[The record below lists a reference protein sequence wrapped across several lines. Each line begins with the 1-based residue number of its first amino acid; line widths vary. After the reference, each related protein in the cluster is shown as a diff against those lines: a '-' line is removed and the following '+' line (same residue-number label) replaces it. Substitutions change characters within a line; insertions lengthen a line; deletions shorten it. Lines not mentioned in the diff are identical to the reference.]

1 MNKRL
6 RRISLLKAWCPKVRR
21 VHVSLYP
28 WKTVVHRSV
37 LVAGVVLTV
46 LWGLIISSY
55 VIMTDYYETHYGLF
69 PIYERVE
76 IAYVAANKTSREIFC
91 KLRNTGNA
99 QSIIEEVRVNGT
111 KVSTGDPLPI
121 TMDPILGYKTYVFRY
136 DGPWEGSILISFR
149 NPHSGYVFEQLVD
162 LEAASRN
169 TIEGAYPSK
178 DELQRAFFESHLGEI
193 ACTIYDVS
201 IKIFLIGIAIV
212 IPLLV
217 LRSRMKVEPH
227 LTPWGGMMIALSFIL
242 SVLVSALGI
251 VSPELPQIILIALP
265 ILVYCVAAPITIVG
279 TAFVLLALK
288 ALAELY
294 RERRIFRNA
303 IYGFVCMVMCVV
315 AAAMLTA
322 EAYSWTLG
330 RDRLVMPLAPIAP
343 PLRMPVRGYVS
354 PEFMTAYVFVSVITF
369 VSLLLATVFFR
380 RSLILLST
388 KSNKRRLEKVWS
400 LLTLGSVLIVF
411 FSGAIL
417 TLIPWES
424 IQTVGA
430 TFEYVWVL
438 DLSFATAILIC
449 VGILSAAWMITSRT
463 FSSIR
468 ASEATR
474 SPPISISNIGQ
485 E

>member
-1 MNKRL
+1 
-6 RRISLLKAWCPKVRR
+6 
-21 VHVSLYP
+21 
-28 WKTVVHRSV
+28 
-37 LVAGVVLTV
+37 
-46 LWGLIISSY
+46 
-55 VIMTDYYETHYGLF
+55 
-69 PIYERVE
+69 
-76 IAYVAANKTSREIFC
+76 
-91 KLRNTGNA
+91 
-99 QSIIEEVRVNGT
+99 
-111 KVSTGDPLPI
+111 
-121 TMDPILGYKTYVFRY
+121 
-136 DGPWEGSILISFR
+136 
-149 NPHSGYVFEQLVD
+149 
-162 LEAASRN
+162 
-169 TIEGAYPSK
+169 
-178 DELQRAFFESHLGEI
+178 
-193 ACTIYDVS
+193 
-201 IKIFLIGIAIV
+201 
-212 IPLLV
+212 
-217 LRSRMKVEPH
+217 
-227 LTPWGGMMIALSFIL
+227 MIALSFIL
-242 SVLVSALGI
+242 SILVGALGI

-265 ILVYCVAAPITIVG
+265 ILVYCVAAPMTIVG
-279 TAFVLLALK
+279 TAFVLSFLK

-303 IYGFVCMVMCVV
+303 TYGFICMVVCVV
-315 AAAMLTA
+315 TAAMLTA

-343 PLRMPVRGYVS
+343 PLRMPVRGYIS
-354 PEFMTAYVFVSVITF
+354 PELMTAYVFFSAITF
-369 VSLLLATVFFR
+369 VSLLFATAFFR

-463 FSSIR
+463 FSLIW

-474 SPPISISNIGQ
+474 PPPVSTSDIGQ